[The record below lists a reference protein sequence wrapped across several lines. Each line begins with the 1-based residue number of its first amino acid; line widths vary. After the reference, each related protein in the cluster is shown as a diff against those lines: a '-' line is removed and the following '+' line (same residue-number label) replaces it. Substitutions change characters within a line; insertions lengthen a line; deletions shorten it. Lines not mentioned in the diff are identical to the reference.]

1 MCVINSNQGAPGPH
15 GSSDMPQG
23 NPPKASGGASSKD
36 AKTAILAASITGV
49 GSSNLKTGPDH
60 ATDRSSMGPP
70 DPASTPSETFVGD
83 VVKAVATSLEE
94 SPQASPKGHILIV
107 GGHSTAGK
115 TTFINKIMEK
125 NSDHNELGIDI
136 TPPRIIYDYLGDNH
150 QKFGVSD
157 ADWKLLHEVLVPREE
172 NYHIHD
178 AVDEGKFQ
186 FLEKVSEED
195 KSRAKEIAEKLRI
208 PCREFIGTL
217 PRSDILVMNKASELM
232 AKGKN
237 VIMDTVNIDKLDQ
250 HPLHEEQVTTVLVY
264 CKLNT
269 LAQRVKTRTLE
280 ALASGHPE
288 NIRAGTFPLD
298 QWVEV
303 FGPRKKEDKDDEV
316 VDTVSKNDLEHIIK
330 ELFDEG
336 VEDMKRKNPQLYSQ
350 KMSDGSLD
358 TERRSETRKFLEKFG
373 FSPSDAPHKTVE
385 LTPRS
390 KWTKL
395 VDTSTSPVTDEMVEE
410 ILRL

>member
-1 MCVINSNQGAPGPH
+1 MVNSTPATGPH
-15 GSSDMPQG
+15 GSSDIPPG
-23 NPPKASGGASSKD
+23 NPPDASSRASSKD
-36 AKTAILAASITGV
+36 AKTASVAASLTGAD
-49 GSSNLKTGPDH
+49 SSNLKTVPDH
-60 ATDRSSMGPP
+60 ATDLSSMGAP
-70 DPASTPSETFVGD
+70 DLASTPSETFVGD
-83 VVKAVATSLEE
+83 VVKAVATSIEG

-136 TPPRIIYDYLGDNH
+136 TPPRIIYDYLGDRDTL
-150 QKFGVSD
+150 KEFGVSV
-157 ADWKLLHEVLVPREE
+157 ADWKHLHEVLVPREE

-186 FLEKVSEED
+186 FLEDVSEED
-195 KSRAKEIAEKLRI
+195 KSRAKETAEKLRP
-208 PCREFIGTL
+208 PCRKFIETL
-217 PRSDILVMNKASELM
+217 PRSDILVMNKASELV

-303 FGPRKKEDKDDEV
+303 FGPRKKK
-316 VDTVSKNDLEHIIK
+316 IK
-330 ELFDEG
+330 M
-336 VEDMKRKNPQLYSQ
+336 MKLSIQLA
-350 KMSDGSLD
+350 KR
-358 TERRSETRKFLEKFG
+358 T
-373 FSPSDAPHKTVE
+373 
-385 LTPRS
+385 
-390 KWTKL
+390 
-395 VDTSTSPVTDEMVEE
+395 
-410 ILRL
+410 